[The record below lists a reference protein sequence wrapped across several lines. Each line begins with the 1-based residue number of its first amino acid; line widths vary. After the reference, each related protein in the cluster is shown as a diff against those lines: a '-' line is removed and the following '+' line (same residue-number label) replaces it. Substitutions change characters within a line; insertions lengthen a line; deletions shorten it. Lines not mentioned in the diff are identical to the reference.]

1 MNLSTLLGTSPS
13 SLSGSK
19 TATSQAASAVS
30 SVPPSL
36 EKADRRIQSDVDA
49 TTAQLSSFGLLKSAI
64 SAGQTVAHALATLST
79 TAAANDITK
88 AAGNFFNVFN
98 ATVTAAKNAS
108 TGSGTTSAS
117 QSATRI
123 IRETKT
129 ALTSDPEAQA
139 AMKKLGMSVQADGTL
154 VHDAKKFAAA
164 LTNDPSG
171 VRAALATIGKQ
182 VDSVAT
188 KELASVGTVG
198 TALTSLTQRSTT
210 LAAQQKALKA
220 LEASMVAAQTKSAS
234 SQKATASGQFA
245 SGLAAYQTGFT
256 GS

>member
-1 MNLSTLLGTSPS
+1 
-13 SLSGSK
+13 
-19 TATSQAASAVS
+19 VS
-30 SVPPSL
+30 SVPQSL
-36 EKADRRIQSDVDA
+36 QKADKRIQSDVDA

-64 SAGQTVAHALATLST
+64 SGGQAVAHTLTTLST
-79 TAAANDITK
+79 TSSPDDITK
-88 AAGNFFNVFN
+88 AAANFFNAFN

-108 TGSGTTSAS
+108 AGSGTTAAS
-117 QSATRI
+117 QSANRV
-123 IRETKT
+123 IRDTKA
-129 ALTSDPEAQA
+129 ALTSDPAAQA

-164 LTNDPSG
+164 LTSDPSG

-188 KELASVGTVG
+188 KELATDGTVSS
-198 TALTSLTQRSTT
+198 AVTSLTQRSTS

-234 SQKATASGQFA
+234 SQTATTSGQYA
-245 SGLAAYQTGFT
+245 SGLAAYQTGLT
-256 GS
+256 GF